1 VSLIVD
7 EHRLYLSDAARIEAF
22 RAAIH
27 ETVRPGDVVVDLGC
41 GTGILGFFACE
52 AGAAR
57 VYGIEQ
63 TGLIELARSLA
74 RANGFDSRI
83 TYLPGVSTEIAIPE
97 RADVVV
103 ADQIGH
109 FGFDAGLWEYFAD
122 ARQRFLR
129 PGGALL
135 PREVSLLVAPVEA
148 PDLFTQVAFWSG
160 RPAGFEFAPARE
172 WARNTGYPTHFAA
185 SQLLSAPHTLVR
197 APLLEAR
204 PEMFA
209 ARAAVR
215 IDRAGVLHGIGGWF
229 EAQLSG
235 SVVLTNSPLA
245 ARRINRRNVF
255 FPLDAPC
262 EVLPGD
268 VVDLAMQ
275 IDPVETLVSWSATVS
290 RGGSTIA
297 AWRHSTWS
305 GLLVSR
311 EELRRMRP
319 DFAPA
324 LTARGV
330 ARRTVLELCDGR
342 RPLADIERAT
352 YERHAD
358 LFRSRDEAAVFVA
371 EVVSRYSA

>member
-83 TYLPGVSTEIAIPE
+83 TYLPGLSTEISIPE

-109 FGFDAGLWEYFAD
+109 FGFDAGVWEYFAD

-129 PGGALL
+129 PGGTLL

-148 PDLFTQVAFWSG
+148 AELFAQVAFWSG

-185 SQLLSAPHTLVR
+185 PQLLSAPHTLLR
-197 APLLEAR
+197 TPLLEAR
-204 PEMFA
+204 PDMLA
-209 ARAAVR
+209 ARAALR

-235 SVVLTNSPLA
+235 SVVLTNSPFA

-255 FPLDAPC
+255 FPFDGPC
-262 EVLPGD
+262 DVLPGD
-268 VVDLAMQ
+268 IVDLAMR
-275 IDPVETLVSWSATVS
+275 IDPVETLVSWSATLT

-305 GLLVSR
+305 GMLVSR

-319 DFAPA
+319 DFVPE
-324 LTARGV
+324 LTPRGV

-342 RPLADIERAT
+342 RPLADIEQAT
-352 YERHAD
+352 YERHAE
-358 LFRSRDEAAVFVA
+358 LFPSRDEAAVFVS